1 MEAELQE
8 AWWETVGL
16 RCFPGEQGSKAV
28 GGCDG
33 IPQASVLRGVGTDLM
48 AIGPGLGRARDSW
61 AMVAK

>member
-1 MEAELQE
+1 MMEAELQE

-33 IPQASVLRGVGTDLM
+33 IP
-48 AIGPGLGRARDSW
+48 
-61 AMVAK
+61 